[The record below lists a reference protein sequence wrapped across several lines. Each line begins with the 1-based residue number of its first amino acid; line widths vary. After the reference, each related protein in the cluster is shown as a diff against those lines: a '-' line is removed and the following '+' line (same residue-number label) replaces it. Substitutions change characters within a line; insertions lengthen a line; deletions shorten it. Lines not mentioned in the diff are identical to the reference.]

1 LVSVRSFESFPD
13 EPLALGAA
21 GDVLAARRVA
31 REFLVN
37 APPGLANS
45 TLAALVLAGA
55 CLHAASL
62 ALGEP
67 SILDLASVLRDLIP
81 DQAPLRPMFASRI
94 QFSTYAAAELRMLTP
109 ASQSDLVGQLL
120 WLVLPEAGRAGE
132 TAANTK
138 TDINAHNA
146 PK

>member
-1 LVSVRSFESFPD
+1 MSVRSFECFPD

-31 REFLVN
+31 REFLAN

-45 TLAALVLAGA
+45 TLAVLVLAGA

-94 QFSTYAAAELRMLTP
+94 QFSTYAAAELRTLTP
-109 ASQSDLVGQLL
+109 ESQTDLIGQLL
-120 WLVLPEAGRAGE
+120 WLVLPEGGRTGE
-132 TAANTK
+132 PAANPK

>member
-1 LVSVRSFESFPD
+1 MSVRSFECFPD

-31 REFLVN
+31 REFLAN
-37 APPGLANS
+37 APPGLTNS
-45 TLAALVLAGA
+45 TLAVLVLAGA

-81 DQAPLRPMFASRI
+81 DQAPLRPMLTSRI

-132 TAANTK
+132 TATNPK
-138 TDINAHNA
+138 TDINAHDA